1 MQLHAYP
8 HELGLISLLLDG
20 HRRAVRNIV
29 QPFISSIVQRLSRL
43 VLPRIIRYLI
53 VSLQHDSKLAAL
65 FVKLSVRAESREQAT
80 RICMLLP
87 RWTRCQDFLPRPPT
101 SR

>member
-1 MQLHAYP
+1 MANQTSCQLLLCALLLLQKALQALHDPTLTERELKALHAYP

-43 VLPRIIRYLI
+43 VLPRIIRYL
-53 VSLQHDSKLAAL
+53 VVGLQHD
-65 FVKLSVRAESREQAT
+65 
-80 RICMLLP
+80 
-87 RWTRCQDFLPRPPT
+87 
-101 SR
+101 